1 MLAIELISDSI
12 PPAHTSDSIQKV
24 TERMQEFRIRHLP
37 IVNEQ
42 QFLGLISDSDLIEQ
56 TDYQV
61 SIGSLALSLVN
72 PYVLED
78 QHIYDVIRLFY
89 EQQLSIV
96 PVLDAKKNYLG
107 LVSINTLTE
116 YFAKLTSVSDP
127 GGIIVLEIGNKNN
140 SLAHMAQIVE
150 SDNAQILSSY
160 VRTFPDST
168 RMEVTLKVNKVDIS
182 AIVATFMRY
191 EYEIKAT
198 FNHIDENDSSKDRYD
213 SLMNYLNL

>member
-1 MLAIELISDSI
+1 MLAIELISDTI
-12 PPAHTSDSIQKV
+12 PAVHTSDPIQKV
-24 TERMQEFRIRHLP
+24 MERMLEFRIRHLP

-42 QFLGLISDSDLIEQ
+42 QFLGLISDADLVEEG
-56 TDYQV
+56 DYQA

-78 QHIYDVIRLFY
+78 QHIYDVIRLFS

-107 LVSINTLTE
+107 LISINTLAE
-116 YFAKLTSVSDP
+116 YFTKLTSVSDP

-168 RMEVTLKVNKVDIS
+168 RMEVTLKINKVDIS

-191 EYEIKAT
+191 EYEVKAT
-198 FNHIDENDSSKDRYD
+198 FNHIDDNDNSKDRYD

>member
-1 MLAIELISDSI
+1 MLAIELIADVI

-24 TERMQEFRIRHLP
+24 VDRMIEFRIRHLP
-37 IVNEQ
+37 IVNEE
-42 QFLGLISDSDLIEQ
+42 QFLGLLAEDDLAGESNYQ
-56 TDYQV
+56 TP
-61 SIGSLALSLVN
+61 IGALALSLVN

-78 QHIYDVIRLFY
+78 QHIYDVIRMFFERKLTV
-89 EQQLSIV
+89 V

-107 LVSINTLTE
+107 LISINAVTE
-116 YFAKLTSVSDP
+116 HFAQLTSVAQP
-127 GGIIVLEIGNKNN
+127 GGIIVLEISNKNN

-168 RMEVTLKVNKVDIS
+168 RMEVTLKVNKQDIS
-182 AIVATFMRY
+182 AIIATFLRY
-191 EYEIKAT
+191 EYDIKAT
-198 FNHIDENDSSKDRYD
+198 FNHSDDNDNSRDRYN